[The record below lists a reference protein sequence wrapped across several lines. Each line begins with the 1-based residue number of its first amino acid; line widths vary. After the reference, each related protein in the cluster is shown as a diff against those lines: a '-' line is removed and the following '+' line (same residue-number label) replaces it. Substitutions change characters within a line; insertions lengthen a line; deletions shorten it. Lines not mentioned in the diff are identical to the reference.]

1 MKNFGG
7 RERNYF
13 SSGVQIIFDT
23 ATNLYGENG
32 LNPKIG
38 CNQGTR
44 SQQTNHRSTQQDS
57 LLNIEICQTLY
68 VVPGTVRVVLR
79 TTSISMNE

>member
-1 MKNFGG
+1 MAILSLKNFGG

-38 CNQGTR
+38 YNREIFSNVQLR
-44 SQQTNHRSTQQDS
+44 YQVKSSF
-57 LLNIEICQTLY
+57 NI
-68 VVPGTVRVVLR
+68 P
-79 TTSISMNE
+79 S